1 MERIIGILSG
11 VIIGSAQLIYLANTL
26 RRKVRPSVL
35 SWLGWAFLMGTSL
48 VSQIVEKGWQWSLS
62 SILCSTAGC
71 VAIVLSALLSR
82 NFSLVRRDWTFLLLG
97 LCCMGIYYWSGD
109 AWVTTVFAILADALL
124 AVPTLL
130 KAWRD
135 PASERSVA
143 WLLGVIASVLALTI
157 CIGHDPLYFMFPT
170 YLLLLNGWL
179 AWMTRPGIPSPS
191 NQ

>member
-11 VIIGSAQLIYLANTL
+11 LIIGGAQLIYLANTL

-48 VSQIVEKGWQWSLS
+48 VSQIVVKGWQWSLS

-71 VAIVLSALLSR
+71 VAIVVSALLSR
-82 NFSLVRRDWTFLLLG
+82 NFSLARRDWAFLLLG

-109 AWVTTVFAILADALL
+109 AWVTTIFAILADALL

-130 KAWRD
+130 KAMRE

-143 WLLGVIASVLALTI
+143 WLLGVISSVLALII

-170 YLLLLNGWL
+170 YLLFLNGWL